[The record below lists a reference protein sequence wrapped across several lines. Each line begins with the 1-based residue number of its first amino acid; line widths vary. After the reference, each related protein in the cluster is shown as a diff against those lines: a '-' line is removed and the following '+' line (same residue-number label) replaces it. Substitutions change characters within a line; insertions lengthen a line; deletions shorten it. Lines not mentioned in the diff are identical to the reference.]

1 MINFCWGTKEKM
13 YEHNLNWPQFS
24 DYPSLL
30 KKIKE
35 YRQKAF

>member
-1 MINFCWGTKEKM
+1 MIKFYWGRKEKM
-13 YEHNLNWPQFS
+13 NEYTLNSQQFS